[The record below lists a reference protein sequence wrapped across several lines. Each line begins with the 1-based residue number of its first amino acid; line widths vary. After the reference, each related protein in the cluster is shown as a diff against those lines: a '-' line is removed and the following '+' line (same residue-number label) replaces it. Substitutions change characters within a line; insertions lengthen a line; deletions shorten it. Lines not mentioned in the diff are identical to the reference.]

1 MCGRGQT
8 REIGGVKKVAKDPRL
23 KSKHENKSTKYECGG
38 FAIPRETSNTGT
50 RTKRWKRA
58 RIRSGRKRGWRRWKG
73 KSSSETTS
81 RRGKTGTKHAR
92 GPEERG
98 WRSRMV

>member
-23 KSKHENKSTKYECGG
+23 KSKHKNKSMKYKFGG
-38 FAIPRETSNTGT
+38 FPRPRETSNTGT
-50 RTKRWKRA
+50 RMKRSKRTW
-58 RIRSGRKRGWRRWKG
+58 IRSGWKRGWRRWKG

-81 RRGKTGTKHAR
+81 RHGKTGTKHAQ

-98 WRSRMV
+98 WRS